1 MTWARGQSGNPGGQS
16 HGERLLREME
26 SLVAPT
32 TLDSAQPMDLEAAGP
47 LTVARVADYLGIGR
61 SRLHQLDDVLRP
73 ERCACGARRYDPAA
87 VEAYEAQ
94 RELDRA
100 ALSRARSA
108 RMRELRRRL

>member
-1 MTWARGQSGNPGGQS
+1 MDVA
-16 HGERLLREME
+16 LR
-26 SLVAPT
+26 
-32 TLDSAQPMDLEAAGP
+32 
-47 LTVARVADYLGIGR
+47 LGITR
-61 SRLHQLDDVLRP
+61 QRVVQLDHLLRP

-87 VEAYEAQ
+87 VAAYEVQ